1 MRRKGSGKEAVLI
14 AAILCLWSCV
24 YEDRG
29 ECILTVSFRYTY
41 NVKCADAFSSEVR
54 SIDLYVFDGN
64 GLFLSQYS
72 DSVEGAGGNY
82 TMNLS
87 SLESGTYSFVAIG
100 RNRVPMD
107 YSREFALSD
116 LTRGVSTVE
125 DLTMR
130 LNRVGDVSNNDF
142 ASVYNGVTRVAL
154 KSGRQNVHIDMHKI
168 TNRYRIIIMPYSG
181 GTVLQEDRFDFRI
194 EADGAWLDYEGK
206 RYCNDPVKWLPYNV
220 AVSSTKADEVSCAIV
235 ADLASSRLF
244 RDDDAVLVIGDGRG
258 EEYLRLNLPWFL
270 SLQGIAEHRNEWD
283 DQEYLDRQDYYS
295 ITFFIDGNLFVKSKI
310 IVNGWVL
317 SLTDVT
323 LG

>member
-1 MRRKGSGKEAVLI
+1 MRRKGSGRGAALI
-14 AAILCLWSCV
+14 AAILCLSSCV
-24 YEDRG
+24 FDDRG
-29 ECILTVSFRYTY
+29 DCVLTVSFSYTY

-54 SIDLYVFDGN
+54 SVDLYVFDDN
-64 GLFLSQYS
+64 GIFLFRHS
-72 DSVEGAGGNY
+72 DPVEKDGSSC
-82 TMNLS
+82 TVNLS
-87 SLESGTYSFVAIG
+87 SLESGTYTFVAIG
-100 RNRVPMD
+100 RNRIPED

-116 LTRGVSTVE
+116 LTQGVSTVE

-130 LNRVGDVSNNDF
+130 LNRIGDTSSSDF
-142 ASVYNGVTRVAL
+142 ASVYNGVTRAAL

-168 TNRYRIIIMPYSG
+168 TNKFRIIIMPYSG
-181 GTVLQEDRFDFRI
+181 STVLQEDRFDFRI
-194 EADGAWLDYEGK
+194 EADGAWLDYEGNIY
-206 RYCNDPVKWLPYNV
+206 RNDPVKWLPYNV
-220 AVSSTKADEVSCAIV
+220 AVTSTKADEVSSAIV

-244 RDDDAVLVIGDGRG
+244 RDDDAILVIGDGKG